1 MNDRRVKGEESYRQ
15 KVESLGVDFTFLR
28 RDWSKPHSKKMWVKC
43 NRCGAELLRG
53 DDVIKGKA
61 NNFHCD
67 KCGNGIK
74 AFSDF
79 ANEVLEFYQNGHSQ
93 REIME
98 KFGISRNDLQNW
110 VKRRGVTNGRTISEI
125 NREKAAVGAAKIIA
139 KAGVKF
145 KQRMFEQGFD
155 VISEYRGKDAKV
167 TLRCQKC
174 GEQFERTIH
183 HLTHEGA
190 RCPFCLEEERKAR
203 LQEICEKRLAEKKER
218 NAIRKAEWELRRKEA
233 EAKRN
238 FRLDEIH
245 VCKVCGGSYSI
256 RSYMESI
263 GTTYERDSGFC
274 SKKCRSENQRLLQKK
289 RKKRSHGN
297 HYHRAKELGLPV
309 ERGVTLPKLYK
320 RDNGICQI
328 CGMVCVYSD
337 DWLSDLYPSMD
348 HIIPLNNDP
357 EKRGGHTWKNV
368 QLAHRICNSNKRD
381 YVGKE
386 WHNDA
391 C

>member
-1 MNDRRVKGEESYRQ
+1 MNTRKEKSKEKYRQ
-15 KVESLGVDFTFLR
+15 KLHDLGVDVHFEYVEFV
-28 RDWSKPHSKKMWVKC
+28 SKGHHRIRCKK
-43 NRCGAELLRG
+43 CGMILKRS
-53 DDVIKGKA
+53 DDLFKGKTQT
-61 NNFHCD
+61 F
-67 KCGNGIK
+67 KCRYCKNGTK

-93 REIME
+93 RETME
-98 KFGISRNDLQNW
+98 KFGVSRNDLQDW
-110 VKRRGVTNGRTISEI
+110 AKRRGVTNGRTISEI

-139 KAGVKF
+139 KTGVKF
-145 KQRMFEQGFD
+145 KQKMFEQGFD
-155 VISEYRGKDAKV
+155 VINEYRGKDTKV

-183 HLTHEGA
+183 HLTHKGA

-238 FRLDEIH
+238 FRLDELH

-297 HYHRAKELGLPV
+297 HYHRAKKLGLPV
-309 ERGVTLPKLYK
+309 DKGVTLPKLYK

-328 CGMVCVYSD
+328 CGMVCVYSGD
-337 DWLSDLYPSMD
+337 GRKEQLYPSID
-348 HIIPLNNDP
+348 HIIPMNNDP
-357 EKRGGHTWKNV
+357 LKQGGHTWKND

-386 WHNDA
+386 WHNGA